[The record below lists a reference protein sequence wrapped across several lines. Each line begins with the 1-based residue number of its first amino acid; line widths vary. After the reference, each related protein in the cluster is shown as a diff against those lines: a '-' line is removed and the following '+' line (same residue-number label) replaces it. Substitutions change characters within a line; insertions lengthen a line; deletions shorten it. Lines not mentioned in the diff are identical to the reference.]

1 MSKIDNVIVDLFF
14 SINDKILDGY
24 LHYDF
29 NRENFNKYR
38 IIHNNYHTPIIKE
51 YYGSF
56 FYK

>member
-14 SINDKILDGY
+14 SINDKILG
-24 LHYDF
+24 YDF